1 MALKKHDHGN
11 SHICGIALFYV
22 SAYDVDANMAR
33 LKGYFES
40 YKNPKLLFQSTESN

>member
-1 MALKKHDHGN
+1 MTLKEIAHSK
-11 SHICGIALFYV
+11 SHICGIALLYV

-40 YKNPKLLFQSTESN
+40 NKIPKLLFQSTESN